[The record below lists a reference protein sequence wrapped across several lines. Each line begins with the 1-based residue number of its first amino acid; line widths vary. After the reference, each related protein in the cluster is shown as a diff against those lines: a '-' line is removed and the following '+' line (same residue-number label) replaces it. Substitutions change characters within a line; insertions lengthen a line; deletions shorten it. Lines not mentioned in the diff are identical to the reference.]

1 MNKTLLK
8 LARGLWLWI
17 FAIAGMGFLTLAG
30 TTALAEIIAGFLGTL
45 FQPQEI
51 LHTAWGAVSAA
62 LAAAVIYLSCPA
74 FKGTSGIQD
83 RCKSKGRHAENDLF
97 KGTGTGC
104 RRH

>member
-17 FAIAGMGFLTLAG
+17 FAIAGMGFLTLTG

-51 LHTAWGAVSAA
+51 LHTGCRC
-62 LAAAVIYLSCPA
+62 IYLSCPA